1 MAGVAWTLFLVGLYV
16 TIMFLAVRPLA
27 RWLARREETRS
38 GPVSLTVL
46 AIVFGVMLLSAVATE
61 SIGIHALFG
70 AFLCGAV
77 IPHDGRLAEQIRSR
91 AEDLVVV
98 LLLPIFFAFTGMR
111 TQIGLLSSASDWLF
125 CGLIIAVATMGK
137 FGGSFAAAKLSG
149 LGWRESS
156 AIGILMNTR
165 GLMELIVLNV
175 GLDMGV
181 LSPTLF
187 AMLVIMALVTTFSTT
202 PLLNVIVHERGLA
215 DAPSGARGRR
225 KPRART
231 GNAGDPAALVVDVR
245 DRGTLRVQSDDAADV
260 LDRPR

>member
-1 MAGVAWTLFLVGLYV
+1 V
-16 TIMFLAVRPLA
+16 LAV
-27 RWLARREETRS
+27 
-38 GPVSLTVL
+38 
-46 AIVFGVMLLSAVATE
+46 VFGAMLLSAVATE

-70 AFLCGAV
+70 AFLFGAV
-77 IPHDGRLAEQIRSR
+77 IPHDGRLAKQIRSR

-111 TQIGLLSSASDWLF
+111 TQVGLLSSASDWLF
-125 CGLIIAVATMGK
+125 CALIIVVATLGK

-165 GLMELIVLNV
+165 GLMELVVLDV

-202 PLLNVIVHERGLA
+202 PLLNLIVREQGLGN
-215 DAPSGARGRR
+215 APSTVAAHRTL
-225 KPRART
+225 RART
-231 GNAGDPAALVVDVR
+231 GHAG
-245 DRGTLRVQSDDAADV
+245 
-260 LDRPR
+260 

>member
-1 MAGVAWTLFLVGLYV
+1 MRSSWKKNAVWSEDASPRSAAWTIDAGLAKGPSTV
-16 TIMFLAVRPLA
+16 CRLGVPPPSSNEDSSVVR
-27 RWLARREETRS
+27 RRGWRGPTTSDMRTRT
-38 GPVSLTVL
+38 GRLGVSED
-46 AIVFGVMLLSAVATE
+46 VAT
-61 SIGIHALFG
+61 STL
-70 AFLCGAV
+70 AFLFGAV
-77 IPHDGRLAEQIRSR
+77 IPHDGRLAKQIRSR

-125 CGLIIAVATMGK
+125 CGLIIVVATMGK

-187 AMLVIMALVTTFSTT
+187 AMLVIMALVTTFATSPILDWLTRDKE
-202 PLLNVIVHERGLA
+202 L
-215 DAPSGARGRR
+215 
-225 KPRART
+225 
-231 GNAGDPAALVVDVR
+231 AALAR
-245 DRGTLRVQSDDAADV
+245 HQTRVPGAAIA
-260 LDRPR
+260 PPS

>member
-1 MAGVAWTLFLVGLYV
+1 
-16 TIMFLAVRPLA
+16 
-27 RWLARREETRS
+27 
-38 GPVSLTVL
+38 
-46 AIVFGVMLLSAVATE
+46 
-61 SIGIHALFG
+61 
-70 AFLCGAV
+70 V

-165 GLMELIVLNV
+165 GLVELIALNI
-175 GLDMGV
+175 GLDLGII
-181 LSPTLF
+181 THRLF
-187 AMLVIMALVTTFSTT
+187 TMLVVMALVTTFMTT
-202 PLLNVIVHERGLA
+202 PALNRML
-215 DAPSGARGRR
+215 RR
-225 KPRART
+225 
-231 GNAGDPAALVVDVR
+231 
-245 DRGTLRVQSDDAADV
+245 
-260 LDRPR
+260 RPWTA

>member
-1 MAGVAWTLFLVGLYV
+1 
-16 TIMFLAVRPLA
+16 
-27 RWLARREETRS
+27 
-38 GPVSLTVL
+38 
-46 AIVFGVMLLSAVATE
+46 
-61 SIGIHALFG
+61 
-70 AFLCGAV
+70 
-77 IPHDGRLAEQIRSR
+77 
-91 AEDLVVV
+91 
-98 LLLPIFFAFTGMR
+98 MR

-125 CGLIIAVATMGK
+125 CGLIIVVATMGK

-202 PLLNVIVHERGLA
+202 PLLNLVVYESGLA
-215 DAPSGARGRR
+215 DAPSRARVRR
-225 KPRART
+225 TPRAR
-231 GNAGDPAALVVDVR
+231 AGDVDEPAALVVDIR
-245 DRGTLRVQSDDAADV
+245 DR
-260 LDRPR
+260 